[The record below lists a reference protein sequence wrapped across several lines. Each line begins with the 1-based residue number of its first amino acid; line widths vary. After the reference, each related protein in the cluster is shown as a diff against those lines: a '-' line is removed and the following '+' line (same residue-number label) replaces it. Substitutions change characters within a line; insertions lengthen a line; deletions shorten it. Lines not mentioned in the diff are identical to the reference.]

1 MQVQIANICVL
12 YIFICVIYTN
22 TIYFKEISI
31 TKGSNY
37 GVAQLQTQ
45 LDLLRFPV
53 LEFPVFHNPS
63 M

>member
-12 YIFICVIYTN
+12 YICICVIYTN

-31 TKGSNY
+31 TKGHNY

-53 LEFPVFHNPS
+53 VKFPVFHRPS